1 MAQSALIT
9 RRGAV
14 VDLGKAGA
22 ARRYAAAGIIF
33 NDRQYGGDVSTQ
45 LHQAF
50 VLGAR
55 GPRNAE
61 CEKARVTRGTLNN
74 VAVALLIWINEA
86 RALCRLHCATPHFD
100 RLVEDSR
107 NQADRMQSQ
116 VLADGGVGE
125 AAALQQNRCPE
136 SAT

>member
-1 MAQSALIT
+1 M
-9 RRGAV
+9 
-14 VDLGKAGA
+14 
-22 ARRYAAAGIIF
+22 
-33 NDRQYGGDVSTQ
+33 
-45 LHQAF
+45 
-50 VLGAR
+50 LGAR

-61 CEKARVTRGTLNN
+61 CEKAGVTRGTLND
-74 VAVALLIWINEA
+74 VAVALLIRVNEA
-86 RALCRLHCATPHFD
+86 RALRRLHRAAPHFD
-100 RLVEDSR
+100 RLVKDSR